1 MKEEILQL
9 IEQHN
14 NAVNTIIADHDLV
27 GDDNWT
33 ERIEYLQHQLVNKVK
48 ALTSTEDFVPV
59 NQCAIDFPSTTK
71 QA

>member
-27 GDDNWT
+27 GDDNWA

-59 NQCAIDFPSTTK
+59 NQCAIDFPLTTN